1 MGRMTMPSHSEDLTR
16 QECLDLLRRASLG
29 RIGVS
34 SGALPHVEPVHFRLV
49 GDDVVLRVGQRTRLD
64 IAATDNVVAFEV
76 DSFDSRSRTGWS
88 VMVTGVARRLDDPSM
103 LEAVDASDLPPWST
117 EAGECV
123 LAISTDVVNGERIGP
138 SADPTPVRTDRW
150 GSAEVLSL
158 DECWALLAADEV
170 GRLAIIRGDT
180 PVVTPINYVVD
191 DGTIVFRTDPGTKF
205 HQGPRSK
212 VSFEIDGLDHVTQSG
227 WSVIATGFLDEIT
240 EYDTAVFD
248 RVRRLEIQPWAGGQK
263 RHVMRLV
270 PGSVSG
276 RRVGSSRL
284 RAVAGNSH

>member
-1 MGRMTMPSHSEDLTR
+1 MVGMTTPFHPEDLTR
-16 QECLDLLRRASLG
+16 AECLDLLRRASLG

-49 GDDVVLRVGQRTRLD
+49 GDEVVLRVGQQTRLD
-64 IAATDNVVAFEV
+64 VAATDNVVAFEV
-76 DSFDSRSRTGWS
+76 DSFDPRSRTGWC
-88 VMVTGVARRLDDPSM
+88 VVVTGVARRLDDPKT
-103 LEAVDASDLPPWST
+103 LDELDAFDLPAWST
-117 EAGECV
+117 DIGECV
-123 LAISTDVVNGERIGP
+123 LAISTDVVSGERIHP
-138 SADPTPVRTDRW
+138 PADATSVRTDRW

-240 EYDTAVFD
+240 EYDAAVFD
-248 RVRRLEIQPWAGGQK
+248 RVRRLQIQPWAGGEK

-270 PGSVSG
+270 PSSVSG

-284 RAVAGNSH
+284 RALAANSH